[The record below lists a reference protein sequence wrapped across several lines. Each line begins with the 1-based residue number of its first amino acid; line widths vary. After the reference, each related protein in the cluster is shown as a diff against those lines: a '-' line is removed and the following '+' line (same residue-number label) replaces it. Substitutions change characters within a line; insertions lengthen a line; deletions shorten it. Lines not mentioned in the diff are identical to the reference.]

1 MKSLAALLVIAA
13 AHFATPAAALQTSPQ
28 PMLPLFQQNPTSPA
42 DLAVQG
48 RRFHTVDRQ
57 LLLDAAAAILQDM
70 GYTLTDTSAQVG
82 SLGATRRAEV
92 EGAGAAHA
100 IAEAALVTLSLLLS
114 VATGEDMVTDLPE
127 QVAQLIYLSL
137 LIEPD
142 SADTGWTTVRLS
154 IDRDMIYDNG
164 NTIPDHTE
172 LPLLYSEF
180 FERLSRAVFLEAEL
194 R

>member
-42 DLAVQG
+42 DLAVQS

-100 IAEAALVTLSLLLS
+100 IAEAAVVTLSLLLS